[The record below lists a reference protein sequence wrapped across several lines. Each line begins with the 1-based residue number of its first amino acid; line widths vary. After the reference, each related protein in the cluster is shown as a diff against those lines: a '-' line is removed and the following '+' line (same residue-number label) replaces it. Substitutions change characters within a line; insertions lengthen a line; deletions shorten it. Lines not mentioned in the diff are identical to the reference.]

1 MDASSNIKL
10 IISSNMCAKR
20 TPIRHMT
27 SKWKFTG
34 RVPPPPVNL
43 RKTASTAGELC
54 VCCGVSVANNRRFVS
69 KVCHICYHLI
79 FCDAIGDATRD
90 AIANRVL
97 LRGKGSTASKGRLA
111 PNGDSVCCVTGT
123 CLTRTLARFHLC
135 TVVRKNG
142 DRGVKKSLQTNGDR
156 DAFY

>member
-1 MDASSNIKL
+1 M
-10 IISSNMCAKR
+10 SSNMCAER

-69 KVCHICYHLI
+69 KVCHICYHVI
-79 FCDAIGDATRD
+79 FCDAMRD
-90 AIANRVL
+90 AMRDARRDCEQSFAARKRV
-97 LRGKGSTASKGRLA
+97 
-111 PNGDSVCCVTGT
+111 D
-123 CLTRTLARFHLC
+123 
-135 TVVRKNG
+135 
-142 DRGVKKSLQTNGDR
+142 GVKGTPSAEWRQCLLCNR
-156 DAFY
+156 DVSY